1 MIESLNLNLT
11 VFDNQLPV
19 GIALLNP
26 TLQIVQ
32 YNRTW
37 ANYLDLDAE
46 IEQSLQ
52 GVFGEAY
59 PVLYPLC
66 VRARQGIPVDVTSVR
81 LNIRNTVMYWNITL
95 NPLRDENKA
104 VVGILFIGFDVT
116 EQVLSQQL
124 LERRVQDRTRKL
136 AALYDVL
143 AVSAESND
151 LDTVL
156 YASLQKGMNAIQ
168 ATGGAIQLLDET
180 GETLVLRTHIGL
192 DPEEVTLIATMSAEE
207 GLGWTAN
214 SEDVLILKED
224 NEDDEWD
231 MSKVTRIIDANVYA
245 GVPMYA
251 KDKVVGV
258 LNAFRESKRPFSK
271 EDIAL
276 LISIADQIGLTIE
289 NLRLRAD
296 NEQLLLSQERNRLA
310 RELHDAVTQSLYSL
324 MLMTEA
330 LKRQS
335 QLGRW
340 QTISQITD
348 QIQSTAQQALKEMR
362 LLIHNLRPSALE
374 EAGLIRALQQRLES
388 VEGRA
393 GIQHQLIVKGEID
406 LPHDVEEAFYHI
418 TQEALN
424 NALKH
429 ANATSV
435 RVILRQDE
443 QEMAVTIS
451 DDGNGFDV
459 TEVTPHNGGL
469 GLTTMLE
476 RATQIGGTMMIDST
490 GQGTTITA
498 KKVLT
503 S

>member
-1 MIESLNLNLT
+1 MIEQPNVNLT
-11 VFDNQLPV
+11 VFDNELPI
-19 GIALLNP
+19 GIALLDSH
-26 TLQIVQ
+26 LQIVRH
-32 YNRTW
+32 NRTW

-46 IEQSLQ
+46 IEQSLSA
-52 GVFGEAY
+52 VFGEAY
-59 PVLYPLC
+59 PILFPLC
-66 VRARQGIPVDVTSVR
+66 QRAVQGTAVDVTGVR

-95 NPLRDENKA
+95 TPLRNESEEVA
-104 VVGILFIGFDVT
+104 GVLFIGSDVT

-180 GETLVLRTHIGL
+180 DETLVLRTHIGL
-192 DPEEVTLIATMSAEE
+192 DPEEVKLIATMSAEE

-214 SEDVLILKED
+214 SEEVLILKED
-224 NEDDEWD
+224 DEDDDWD
-231 MSKVTRIIDANVYA
+231 MLKVTRTIDANVYA

-289 NLRLRAD
+289 NMRLRAD

-340 QTISQITD
+340 QTISQITE
-348 QIQSTAQQALKEMR
+348 QIQATAQQALKEMR

-374 EAGLIRALQQRLES
+374 EMGLLRALQQRLES

-393 GIQHQLIVKGEID
+393 GIHSQLVVEGEID
-406 LPHDVEEAFYHI
+406 LPPDVEGAFYYI

-429 ANATSV
+429 ANASTVHVIV
-435 RVILRQDE
+435 RQNQR
-443 QEMAVTIS
+443 EMGVTIS
-451 DDGNGFDV
+451 DDGAGFDV
-459 TEVTPHNGGL
+459 NEMMKHNAGL
-469 GLTTMLE
+469 GLTSMLE
-476 RATQIGGTMMIDST
+476 RATQIGGMMTIESSA
-490 GQGTTITA
+490 QGTTITT
-498 KKVLT
+498 KKIIE
-503 S
+503 